1 MISQLNHYEA
11 LGVAQTASQSEIRS
25 AYKTLV
31 LKFHPDKNEDKET
44 ATVIFNRIQEAY
56 EVLNNQ
62 EARNRYDVSL
72 YIKSMNDDKFS
83 VSEES
88 TSTIFDI
95 NESIFETFGSAS
107 TLDSL
112 KDILEENDSN
122 NSFSF
127 ARSKSEFEEYQ
138 CFREFMVKMLFEQDS
153 MNFFDEIEKTQAIF
167 KGIFSYNT
175 SGEGYTQSKMP
186 YYGAAPKM
194 NSRSHKI
201 SKQERPKVQINK
213 KN

>member
-88 TSTIFDI
+88 SSTIFDI
-95 NESIFETFGSAS
+95 NESI
-107 TLDSL
+107 
-112 KDILEENDSN
+112 
-122 NSFSF
+122 
-127 ARSKSEFEEYQ
+127 
-138 CFREFMVKMLFEQDS
+138 
-153 MNFFDEIEKTQAIF
+153 
-167 KGIFSYNT
+167 
-175 SGEGYTQSKMP
+175 
-186 YYGAAPKM
+186 
-194 NSRSHKI
+194 
-201 SKQERPKVQINK
+201 
-213 KN
+213 